1 MPAGGLGKADGR
13 SIINTRLPVETRAQ
27 LEELAA
33 AHRRNM
39 TAELVVLI
47 EEAHKRMKREE
58 Q

>member
-1 MPAGGLGKADGR
+1 MPAGGLGKATGR
-13 SIINTRLPVETRAQ
+13 RVINTRLPVETRAQ

-33 AHRRNM
+33 AHRRTM

-47 EEAHKRMKREE
+47 EDAHKRMKREE

>member
-1 MPAGGLGKADGR
+1 MPAGGLGKDTGR
-13 SIINTRLPVETRAQ
+13 SVINARLPVSTRAL

-33 AHRRNM
+33 AHRRTM